1 MFASI
6 VKSIKSIAKGPRVIL
21 AENIAR
27 VLSEHFVL
35 DPADIQ
41 SCLLKDARIV
51 LKNTQLRARR
61 YRSDSEP
68 NTVVS
73 VKGDVEEV
81 VFSWRWS
88 LISGSSTSGVA
99 EQSSYTSGGGMVQDV
114 VLTIRGVKVQI
125 GLDAWETLDEAE
137 QEALVENHESAS
149 MNDDSEKNEPGDGT
163 SVKEKEGFVQQY
175 VKQVVDHLVLEIE
188 DFEFTIQARS
198 GPYVII
204 TGEDLKLGTMSSAK
218 LAKENEGSKTKAR
231 ILCQRISIRSFFVN
245 VRSGESEKPSPLIE
259 PFGYAASVIRFSGER
274 FQGGILSGLEIVG
287 LPTLPNISA
296 GEEEGR
302 TDEGILFHIGLP
314 QIQALSTLGTML
326 VPPSSCSA
334 ESTSSEE
341 LKGHDGSQSIVDQK
355 RDVEEGGKSTVF
367 NLPLPALTIVL
378 PPSGPDMIP
387 TKITLPRA
395 ILLYRADGKVFRIEG
410 REGIK
415 DNGTSLV
422 TLASGGKWSVNFVKK
437 VFDLDKCG
445 GGCKISISDE
455 TVMRLSSIITSLSS
469 ADDITNLTD
478 AWEGTKSLPADQIQK
493 VTSSESWSIS
503 TGCLI
508 LRLTGGDNK
517 WLEANV
523 ARSSANLSPGMD
535 KLTKVSVGEC
545 TVRSS
550 FDNST
555 AITVPP
561 FTLLL
566 GTLHISD
573 TVEAA
578 VGSVEDALQIRDFLL
593 SFLQPFEQSNK
604 FENKNIVHP
613 GSGIQALPC
622 VVKIDQLK
630 LVVREPDMNIDLKR
644 LCGEGTLFSCES
656 ATYTTS
662 QSKVESQNFHLKCDL
677 NSDVHMKIGT
687 ISSLVIPGVIAL
699 DEPVVDTSILY
710 RREGMLVDMDKVR
723 GTFERPHSQQTRDGT
738 NSSNIS
744 IPFPIHLDLKL
755 LILKEAGETVLIGMK
770 NISMS
775 VNQSGSTFVLEC
787 REDMRIRLKQS
798 PNVSIDATM
807 GKLSLQLQ
815 DDNGYFRPKQIQL
828 SGAVLGPCSPSCG
841 KLSIVVPRAYQ
852 EDGRKLSFEKNIDI
866 SFDSAKVFDNLRPL
880 FDSIVRPQEGDPSD
894 AFPFPVEI
902 PGMNISTSEPPSKI
916 EIGNTSAIRSNIF
929 FGQVRAIVQNTISF
943 SMKGL
948 KADIMSRSL
957 NVDCVES
964 LTLPGIM
971 TFSKPFL
978 NLNLKLEREVLHIKI
993 LTPIHASMLSRS
1005 TGTVQL
1011 QKVPP
1016 TQQNNIDI
1024 PFQIKVR
1031 VAKASL
1037 KTLRKGD
1044 ETCIQMGEIALD
1056 ISPTI
1061 VPSQDLISGE
1071 VKKGTQISL
1080 EMENIKHDLFQAQNI
1095 HTSLILELQDLETLH
1110 QLQVSL
1116 DSPRVTAGFSTID
1129 WSSLFNETGPNDKV
1143 QQKALK
1149 MPFAKVVSTSI
1160 FVSYKG
1166 AIVASQA
1173 TVAVPEFK
1181 GNSFTTIDDLSTYY
1195 SNTVLKRIP
1204 GFLAN
1209 VEVLGSN
1216 VADGTFA
1223 TIGRVAL
1230 GASSV
1235 TTAGVG
1241 SIVGTAVADGV
1252 KGAISAGKSARNVAT
1267 DDAYKFG
1274 DISRGIVR
1282 GLSQAT
1288 KKGAQSRG
1296 SCGSDYVPGDFTVGA
1311 VEAIGEYGEKNS
1323 RKLASAGA
1331 SGVGATIG
1339 LALAGPLG
1347 FVVGSYLGSK
1357 AVGDGN
1363 GESQSNSKTFYC
1375 RFVNNANINFL

>member
-21 AENIAR
+21 AENIAK

-41 SCLLKDARIV
+41 SSLLKDSRIV

-61 YRSDSEP
+61 YRSDNVP

-88 LISGSSTSGVA
+88 LTRGSSTSGVT
-99 EQSSYTSGGGMVQDV
+99 EQSSYTSGDGMVQDA
-114 VLTIRGVKVQI
+114 VLTIRGIKVQV

-137 QEALVENHESAS
+137 QEALVENHESTS
-149 MNDDSEKNEPGDGT
+149 INDDLEENKPGDVT
-163 SVKEKEGFVQQY
+163 SVEEKKGYVQKCI
-175 VKQVVDHLVLEIE
+175 KQVVDHLVLKIE
-188 DFEFTIQARS
+188 DFEFTTQAS
-198 GPYVII
+198 GGPSVII
-204 TGEDLKLGTMSSAK
+204 TGNDLQLGTLSSAE
-218 LAKENEGSKTKAR
+218 LAKENEGSETKER
-231 ILCQRISIRSFFVN
+231 ILSQRISIGSFFVN
-245 VRSGESEKPSPLIE
+245 VRSGESEKLSPLIE

-274 FQGGILSGLEIVG
+274 FKGGILSGLEIVG
-287 LPTLPNISA
+287 LPNLSNISA
-296 GEEEGR
+296 GEQECR
-302 TDEGILFHIGLP
+302 SDEGILFHIGLP
-314 QIQALSTLGTML
+314 QIQAMSALGTML
-326 VPPSSCSA
+326 APPSSCCA
-334 ESTSSEE
+334 ESASSEE
-341 LKGHDGSQSIVDQK
+341 LKGHDGSRSTFDQK
-355 RDVEEGGKSTVF
+355 SDVEEGWKSTIF

-378 PPSGPDMIP
+378 PPSGPDKIP

-395 ILLYRADGKVFRIEG
+395 TVLYRADGKVFRIEG
-410 REGIK
+410 RDGIK

-422 TLASGGKWSVNFVKK
+422 TLASGDKWSANFVKK

-445 GGCKISISDE
+445 EGCKICVSDE
-455 TVMRLSSIITSLSS
+455 AVMRLSSIITSLSS
-469 ADDITNLTD
+469 ADDITDLKD
-478 AWEGTKSLPADQIQK
+478 AWEGTGSLSADQIQK
-493 VTSSESWSIS
+493 VTSSKSWSIS
-503 TGCLI
+503 TGSLI

-517 WLEANV
+517 WVEANV
-523 ARSSANLSPGMD
+523 AHSSADLSPRMD
-535 KLTKVSVGEC
+535 KSTKVSVGEC
-545 TVRSS
+545 TIRSS
-550 FDNST
+550 FDSST
-555 AITVPP
+555 SLTVPS

-578 VGSVEDALQIRDFLL
+578 IGSVEDALQIRDFLL
-593 SFLQPFEQSNK
+593 SFLQPFEQSIK
-604 FENKNIVHP
+604 FEKKNTVHP
-613 GSGIQALPC
+613 SSGIQALPC
-622 VVKIDQLK
+622 VVKLDQLK

-644 LCGEGTLFSCES
+644 LCGEGTSFSCES
-656 ATYTTS
+656 AIYTTS
-662 QSKVESQNFHLKCDL
+662 QSKVESQNINLKFDL
-677 NSDVHMKIGT
+677 NSDVQINIGT
-687 ISSLVIPGVIAL
+687 ISSLIIPGVITL

-710 RREGMLVDMDKVR
+710 KREGMFVDMVKVR
-723 GTFERPHSQQTRDGT
+723 GTFERPHSQQTRDDT

-744 IPFPIHLDLKL
+744 IPFPIHLDLKR
-755 LILKEAGETVLIGMK
+755 LILKEAGGTVLIGVI
-770 NISMS
+770 NIFMS
-775 VNQSGSTFVLEC
+775 VKQSGSIYLFF

-798 PNVSIDATM
+798 PNVSFDATM

-815 DDNGYFRPKQIQL
+815 DDNGHFRPKQIQL

-841 KLSIVVPRAYQ
+841 KLSIVVPRASQ

-866 SFDSAKVFDNLRPL
+866 SFDSTKVFENLRPL
-880 FDSIVRPQEGDPSD
+880 FDSIVRPQEGDLSD
-894 AFPFPVEI
+894 AFPFPIEI
-902 PGMNISTSEPPSKI
+902 PGMNISTSDPPSKI
-916 EIGNTSAIRSNIF
+916 EIGNSSAIRSNIF
-929 FGQVRAIVQNTISF
+929 FGEVRAIVQNTVSF

-964 LTLPGIM
+964 LTLPG
-971 TFSKPFL
+971 TLTLSKPIL
-978 NLNLKLEREVLHIKI
+978 KLNLKLEREVLHVKI
-993 LTPIHASMLSRS
+993 PTPIHASMLSRS
-1005 TGTVQL
+1005 TGTAQL

-1024 PFQIKVR
+1024 PFHIKVR
-1031 VAKASL
+1031 AAKASL
-1037 KTLRKGD
+1037 KTLRKAD
-1044 ETCIQMGEIALD
+1044 DTCIQMEQIALD
-1056 ISPTI
+1056 ISPKL
-1061 VPSQDLISGE
+1061 VPAQDLISGE

-1080 EMENIKHDLFQAQNI
+1080 EMENIRHDLFQAQNI

-1110 QLQVSL
+1110 QLRVSL
-1116 DSPRVTAGFSTID
+1116 HSPRVTAGFASID
-1129 WSSLFNETGPNDKV
+1129 WSSLFSETEPNDKV

-1149 MPFAKVVSTSI
+1149 MPFAKIASTSI

-1166 AIVASQA
+1166 AVVTSEA

-1204 GFLAN
+1204 GFLTN
-1209 VEVLGSN
+1209 VNVLGTN
-1216 VADGTFA
+1216 VLDGSFA
-1223 TIGRVAL
+1223 SIGRVAL
-1230 GASSV
+1230 GARSV
-1235 TTAGVG
+1235 TSAGVG

-1252 KGAISAGKSARNVAT
+1252 KGAISAGKSARSVGT

-1274 DISRGIVR
+1274 DASRGIVR
-1282 GLSQAT
+1282 GISQAT

-1311 VEAIGEYGEKNS
+1311 AGALSEYGEKNS

-1331 SGVGATIG
+1331 SGVGATVG

-1357 AVGDGN
+1357 TVGDGN
-1363 GESQSNSKTFYC
+1363 GESQSNSKASYC
-1375 RFVNNANINFL
+1375 RFANNANIAFFL